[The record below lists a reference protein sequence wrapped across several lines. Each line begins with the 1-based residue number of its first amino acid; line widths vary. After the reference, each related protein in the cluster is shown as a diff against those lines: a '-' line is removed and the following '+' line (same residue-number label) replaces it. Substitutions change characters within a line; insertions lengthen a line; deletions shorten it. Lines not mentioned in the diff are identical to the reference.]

1 VGVLYPDG
9 ETVMVPVTLVP
20 RAVLSRILCV
30 PVCWVSIPHG
40 FAAVVSRCGADVR
53 GDEHDGSWGSGGNC
67 FPPWSTVHR
76 LVTRQLIIFDAPVKE
91 CKTKD
96 NITVNLDVLI
106 EVEILDA
113 ITFIYTLGPE
123 KLDDLLRASQE
134 EVLRHWCFETP
145 VANIYDLHGNSDDAV
160 ARMNKTFETYGVRI
174 HNFTVKHV
182 SIPPDMAQDFEE
194 KTLYDSRT
202 IEIQHKQESDKL
214 HLNNEEARLKL
225 KEECDNLRMAT
236 EEQTITKTSKLSK
249 EVRWQIASTDKDVAL
264 KNAER
269 AAKIADMEAQAEL
282 EIARLKAETLKLK
295 REVVARCTADTQKV
309 QAEAEAYSQEKCAQ
323 GASDAA
329 GKVALGKIEIAEA
342 EGSAAEALIA
352 RRAQEQDWERL
363 NILDKMANNK
373 KIMIV
378 TSHEN
383 NMGLAPD
390 NSLVDQ
396 MTQQGM
402 EAVRMKLAQMTHDSS
417 EKLNMGTTLAG
428 GLVRPAPNQ
437 QKM

>member
-1 VGVLYPDG
+1 MGSTGGPCSCVKKKKKVEAGTHTGAMWHSLLFRVVTLSVASCSLCVHKFLASAPAPRSMGIGGAKCHPSEPAKKDGTTLVEMCIDHMQDAHDRVGVLYPDG

-174 HNFTVKHV
+174 HNFTV
-182 SIPPDMAQDFEE
+182 
-194 KTLYDSRT
+194 T
-202 IEIQHKQESDKL
+202 
-214 HLNNEEARLKL
+214 
-225 KEECDNLRMAT
+225 
-236 EEQTITKTSKLSK
+236 
-249 EVRWQIASTDKDVAL
+249 
-264 KNAER
+264 
-269 AAKIADMEAQAEL
+269 
-282 EIARLKAETLKLK
+282 
-295 REVVARCTADTQKV
+295 
-309 QAEAEAYSQEKCAQ
+309 
-323 GASDAA
+323 
-329 GKVALGKIEIAEA
+329 
-342 EGSAAEALIA
+342 GSE
-352 RRAQEQDWERL
+352 
-363 NILDKMANNK
+363 
-373 KIMIV
+373 
-378 TSHEN
+378 
-383 NMGLAPD
+383 
-390 NSLVDQ
+390 
-396 MTQQGM
+396 
-402 EAVRMKLAQMTHDSS
+402 
-417 EKLNMGTTLAG
+417 
-428 GLVRPAPNQ
+428 
-437 QKM
+437 